1 MAEKGFG
8 AKKIS
13 LTGVSGTP
21 KISSVN
27 NLNINAVQVSIS
39 TDVSIG
45 GTVQSNL
52 KVGTGYSLAIDLGVN
67 PGPQGPLQV
76 GTYLTVYKDGN
87 TAVSGIFSASQF
99 VGDGSGLT
107 GVTASG
113 TGIEIKDD
121 GSVVGVAG
129 TINFGSNLS
138 VSALSG
144 AAVTIT
150 GAAATVY
157 VQYDSYSGTPTI
169 TASGTV
175 VTIGSTSNGY
185 ATRYVSS
192 ASTPGSN
199 VIGAAGDIW
208 YFIGTT

>member
-52 KVGTGYSLAIDLGVN
+52 NVGTGYSLAVDVGSS
-67 PGPQGPLQV
+67 PAGPLQV
-76 GTYLTVYKDGN
+76 GTYLTVFKDGN

-129 TINFGSNLS
+129 TVNFGANLF

-150 GAAATVY
+150 GAAATVFI
-157 VQYDSYSGTPTI
+157 QYDSYSGTPTI

-175 VTIGSTSNGY
+175 VSIGRSSNGY
-185 ATRYVSS
+185 ATRYVSA
-192 ASTPGSN
+192 ASTPG
-199 VIGAAGDIW
+199 VGDGAEGDLW
-208 YFIGTT
+208 YYIGTT